1 MHIPEEK
8 FWKMTLRKLTP
19 LIKIHFKLIAD
30 LEKAKWGGGGE
41 ETKPNDEAFSTVLS
55 WTD

>member
-1 MHIPEEK
+1 LHIPEEK